1 MSRETTLVEPTIARS
16 VEAARTAVGAAREA
30 GQRIGLVPTMGALH
44 EGHLSLIDHARHS
57 CDFVVVTIFVNPTQF
72 GPRDDFSRYPRTW
85 EADLEFIRERRSQL
99 VFAPSAEEM
108 YSACHSTV
116 VCPPKVAETL
126 EGEFRPGHFTGVT
139 TVVLKLMQ
147 IVAADVAFF
156 GEKDFQQCLVIRDMV
171 RDLNVPVEVNCC
183 PTIREPD
190 GLAMSSRNQ
199 YLSPDDRQ
207 QALSLNRGLE
217 LAKSMVARGEREGSA
232 IEAAVRAC
240 IEASG
245 AGSIDYVAIRDSDQ
259 LGFMDVLDRPAVL
272 LLAVHVGS
280 ARLIDNTRLDV

>member
-217 LAKSMVARGEREGSA
+217 LAKSMVARGEREVSA